1 MFNKKVK
8 KESIAENVDVLKN
21 TVSTLKLLK
30 TGVFV

>member
-8 KESIAENVDVLKN
+8 KESIVENVDVLKN

>member
-21 TVSTLKLLK
+21 AVSTLKLLK

>member
-21 TVSTLKLLK
+21 TMSTLKLLI
-30 TGVFV
+30 TSVFV